1 MNRYVETD
9 DQWYTIGDRYSNRHE
24 LISTLQKESP
34 NLEARIAV
42 SLVERWG
49 LVAGEEGGEDS
60 SGRAK
65 LRIQSPEE
73 VVNRAVTTAE
83 LLVSA
88 IRDKN
93 WLVQSPHPSELYDSL
108 EDSQ

>member
-9 DQWYTIGDRYSNRHE
+9 DQWYTIGDRYANRNE
-24 LISTLQKESP
+24 VIATLQKESP

-49 LVAGEEGGEDS
+49 LVAGEDGGEDS
-60 SGRAK
+60 SGRSK
-65 LRIQSPEE
+65 LRVQSPEE

-83 LLVSA
+83 LLVEA
-88 IRDKN
+88 IRNKN
-93 WLVQSPHPSELYDSL
+93 WMVKNPHPTELYDTV
-108 EDSQ
+108 EDF